1 MTMKLLTAMAADG
14 AAIASPAPPRPPNVP
29 AGPRRDRGTAESSPH
44 RHRGTAGAPIDAAV
58 AHGSPTFGHAARRR
72 RPRIRA
78 RARAHVARRLA
89 RIPVHP
95 IADGGGAVPPGRRS
109 MPSSRT
115 AQPSLV
121 ATFGRAARRR
131 RPRIQ
136 ARGARARRETSREGS
151 RPFARHRGDQ
161 ARSTPGTTSR
171 RALRAVIMMNDDTG
185 FSRLKPVI
193 GQTSP
198 SRVRIWGRRTL
209 VRTGSGVASGQS
221 RTNPE
226 YVHLR
231 RLACPFIRLGSES
244 TLTRNQGKY
253 HEPTLANEKAK

>member
-72 RPRIRA
+72 RPRI
-78 RARAHVARRLA
+78 
-89 RIPVHP
+89 
-95 IADGGGAVPPGRRS
+95 
-109 MPSSRT
+109 
-115 AQPSLV
+115 
-121 ATFGRAARRR
+121 
-131 RPRIQ
+131 Q

-185 FSRLKPVI
+185 F
-193 GQTSP
+193 
-198 SRVRIWGRRTL
+198 
-209 VRTGSGVASGQS
+209 
-221 RTNPE
+221 
-226 YVHLR
+226 
-231 RLACPFIRLGSES
+231 
-244 TLTRNQGKY
+244 
-253 HEPTLANEKAK
+253 

>member
-29 AGPRRDRGTAESSPH
+29 AGPRRDCGPAESSPH

-58 AHGSPTFGHAARRR
+58 AHRSPTFGHAARQR

-78 RARAHVARRLA
+78 KAHAHVARRLA

-121 ATFGRAARRR
+121 ATFGRAARRW

-136 ARGARARRETSREGS
+136 AGRARAQVARRLAKVPVHPLADGGTGRG
-151 RPFARHRGDQ
+151 RRRGRRAARHDH
-161 ARSTPGTTSR
+161 
-171 RALRAVIMMNDDTG
+171 DDTG
-185 FSRLKPVI
+185 FSQV
-193 GQTSP
+193 
-198 SRVRIWGRRTL
+198 W
-209 VRTGSGVASGQS
+209 
-221 RTNPE
+221 
-226 YVHLR
+226 
-231 RLACPFIRLGSES
+231 
-244 TLTRNQGKY
+244 NQ
-253 HEPTLANEKAK
+253 